1 MGSTTAVFFPFDLFG
16 SGGTAN
22 GARLLADAFAEML
35 ADNRREKEPTR
46 ALAYQPHVKSR
57 ELAFD
62 KIGDYHDW
70 RQRGRQAAKQV
81 WDKNHL
87 LLWVTGN
94 HLGALP
100 VYDELSRW
108 PAAQTTVVQFDAHL
122 DIYHLSDCTSE
133 LSHGNWL
140 RHVAPPLPRIIN
152 LGHRELLLR
161 PDYVAQYFDRAFAA
175 PDLALDLEPALKHI
189 RQACR
194 SAKQVVIDIDCDCL
208 DPAFFPAVANPL
220 PFGLS
225 PQQLLRCLEAAWSPK
240 AVAVT
245 LSEFDPSRDRNDQS
259 LATLVWLM
267 EHLLLRRHESDA

>member
-35 ADNRREKEPTR
+35 ADNRREKLPTR
-46 ALAYQPHVKSR
+46 AQAYQPHVKTR

-62 KIGDYHDW
+62 RLTDYHDW
-70 RQRGRQAAKQV
+70 RQRGRQAARQV

-100 VYDELSRW
+100 VYDELARRP
-108 PAAQTTVVQFDAHL
+108 PASTAVIQFDAHL

-140 RHVAPPLPRIIN
+140 RHVAGPLPRIIN
-152 LGHRELLLR
+152 IGHRELLLR
-161 PDYVAQYFDRAFAA
+161 PAEIATCFTHAIPASE
-175 PDLALDLEPALKHI
+175 LALDPAPALKQV

-194 SAKQVVIDIDCDCL
+194 SARQVVIDIDCDCL
-208 DPAFFPAVANPL
+208 DPAYFPAVANPL

-225 PQQLLRCLEAAWSPK
+225 TQQLLRCLDAAWSAK
-240 AVAVT
+240 VVGVI
-245 LSEFDPSRDRNDQS
+245 LSEFDPSRDHRDQS
-259 LATLVWLM
+259 LATLVWLL
-267 EHLLLRRHESDA
+267 EHLLLRRHEGSR